1 MSDPRHR
8 RIRRKRGLALPRGS
22 GKRRSSGIIDE
33 VAPSREE
40 LTAAARRRAAVIA
53 RRRMVVATVIAV
65 ALVAGAVLLAD
76 WLRSRPDDNVPQPP
90 VTEVPDTGSS
100 LLALVVDDSGAAV
113 SIALVGASPDGP
125 DRVVL
130 FHPSLLV
137 TLPGFGENLLSL
149 ASRFGGADLAD
160 TAITNLAG
168 VRVDSVVIWNEA
180 QLAAAIGQQLTIDLP
195 VPLLVAD
202 GNAEVVVAAAGEVSR
217 SPEEAARFMVEAG
230 TSDQLDLLQR
240 QGGVWRA
247 ILAAVAGDGDLADRL
262 AAGADRPDVARTAL
276 VGVATG
282 EPIVTLINADRIDPT
297 GGGEER
303 YQLDGADA
311 AAFVATHVPYL
322 QIAAEPRV
330 RVEVLNGNG
339 LIGTTGPVAAELV
352 DEGFWVVI
360 TDNADRDDYETTR
373 IIAHG
378 REHQEAALAVH
389 DVIGR
394 GDVSIEVRQ
403 PSGVVD
409 VTIIVG
415 QDLPAGQR

>member
-1 MSDPRHR
+1 
-8 RIRRKRGLALPRGS
+8 
-22 GKRRSSGIIDE
+22 
-33 VAPSREE
+33 
-40 LTAAARRRAAVIA
+40 
-53 RRRMVVATVIAV
+53 V
-65 ALVAGAVLLAD
+65 ALVA
-76 WLRSRPDDNVPQPP
+76 
-90 VTEVPDTGSS
+90 
-100 LLALVVDDSGAAV
+100 
-113 SIALVGASPDGP
+113 ASPEGP

-137 TLPGFGENLLSL
+137 TLPGFGENLL
-149 ASRFGGADLAD
+149 AFAPMFGGPALAD
-160 TAITNLAG
+160 TSVTNLAG
-168 VRVDSVVIWNEA
+168 VRVDSVVVWTEA
-180 QLAAAIGQQLTIDLP
+180 ELAQAIGRDLTIDLP
-195 VPLLVAD
+195 TALLVTD
-202 GNAEVVVAAAGEVSR
+202 GDAQVVVAAAGESSR
-217 SPEEAARFMVEAG
+217 TPEEAARFMVEAG
-230 TSDQLDLLQR
+230 TSDQLDHLQR

-247 ILAAVAGDGDLADRL
+247 LLALVAEDASVADRL
-262 AAGADRPDVARTAL
+262 IAAADRPDVARTAL

-282 EPIVTLINADRIDPT
+282 EPIVTLVNADRIDPT

-311 AAFVATHVPYL
+311 ALFVEANVPYL
-322 QIAAEPRV
+322 QIAPEPRF

-378 REHQEAALAVH
+378 REHQNAALAVH